1 MTLKTKAPATPHSI
15 ILLLFLG
22 TKLAAINPII
32 IALSAASIISMN
44 IICVSIISSS
54 INKSILIKFFYISIL
69 RKEKFNT

>member
-15 ILLLFLG
+15 IFLLFLG

-32 IALSAASIISMN
+32 IALSAASIISIN

-69 RKEKFNT
+69 RKEKVNT

>member
-15 ILLLFLG
+15 IFLLLLG